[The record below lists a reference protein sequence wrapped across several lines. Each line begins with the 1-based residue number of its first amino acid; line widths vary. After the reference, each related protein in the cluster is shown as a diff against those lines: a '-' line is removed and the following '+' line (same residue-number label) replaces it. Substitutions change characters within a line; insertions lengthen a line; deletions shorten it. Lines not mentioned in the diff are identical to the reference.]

1 MFRRLHVIQHIYML
15 NDIYIYIYS
24 RNHLFMSSYKGKHST
39 ASSEEILII
48 LAELPLNVSDLC

>member
-1 MFRRLHVIQHIYML
+1 
-15 NDIYIYIYS
+15 
-24 RNHLFMSSYKGKHST
+24 MSSYKGKHST